1 MDSPKSGV
9 SGDGNP
15 ETKGRADGPITSQP
29 EEWLKR
35 RKGKEGRVPKREMS
49 GPESP
54 KSGCGRAGV
63 SASRETT
70 SQPDE
75 QAEKEIKEGAGS
87 PNAGGSR
94 EQIPGTE
101 KRVRNPTTRSLRQ
114 NHLTGKRAEGQESP
128 KEKGELFL
136 QQGADSGTASRQE
149 MRSEGRTLQIGAEGL
164 GRTLMEGKAE
174 MPKHQPAKEAEQNLI

>member
-75 QAEKEIKEGAGS
+75 QAEKEIKEGVGS
-87 PNAGGSR
+87 PNASGSR

-101 KRVRNPTTRSLRQ
+101 KR
-114 NHLTGKRAEGQESP
+114 
-128 KEKGELFL
+128 KGRKAQRKKVSDFCNRE
-136 QQGADSGTASRQE
+136 QIQGR
-149 MRSEGRTLQIGAEGL
+149 RVGR
-164 GRTLMEGKAE
+164 K
-174 MPKHQPAKEAEQNLI
+174 